1 MRRADRLFRLL
12 FLLAD
17 GRITTAAALA
27 ASLEVSER
35 TVYRDVAD
43 LLAAGVPID
52 GEAGVGYRL
61 RKGFRLPP
69 LMFDVDELQA
79 LLLGSR
85 MVQGWSDP
93 ALGGAAQAAMAK
105 IRSVLPAAM
114 RERAAG
120 QEMLVP
126 DFHVPAAMLAP
137 MGLLRAAINASR
149 KVRFAYLRA
158 DGAASERQVW
168 PLTLVY
174 WGQTWTLGAWCE
186 LRGEFRSFR
195 LDRMSRLGLADEGF
209 DGRRGGLLRD
219 FLQAASAGEAASDS
233 RPAT

>member
-17 GRITTAAALA
+17 GRITTAAALS

-35 TVYRDVAD
+35 TIYRDMAD

-69 LMFDVDELQA
+69 LMFDLDELQA

-85 MVQGWSDP
+85 MVQGWTDA

-105 IRSVLPAAM
+105 IRSVLPPGLKGLAQ
-114 RERAAG
+114 G
-120 QEMLVP
+120 QELLVP
-126 DFHVPAAMLAP
+126 DFHVPAAMVAP
-137 MGLLRAAINASR
+137 MKVLREAINASR
-149 KVRFAYLRA
+149 KVSFDYVRA
-158 DGAASERQVW
+158 DGAASRRRVW

-186 LRGEFRSFR
+186 LRGDFRSFR
-195 LDRMSRLGLADEGF
+195 LDRMADLAPQSEAF
-209 DGRRGGLLRD
+209 DGRQGGLLRD
-219 FLQAASAGEAASDS
+219 FLRAASDGE
-233 RPAT
+233 RLA

>member
-1 MRRADRLFRLL
+1 MRRTDRLFRLL

-35 TVYRDVAD
+35 TIYRDMAD
-43 LLAAGVPID
+43 LFAAGVPID

-69 LMFDVDELQA
+69 LMFELDELQA

-85 MVQGWSDP
+85 MVQGWTDA
-93 ALGGAAQAAMAK
+93 ALGAAAQAAMAK
-105 IRSVLPAAM
+105 ISSVLPPGLKGAAY
-114 RERAAG
+114 G

-126 DFHVPAAMLAP
+126 DFHVPEAMVAP
-137 MGLLRAAINASR
+137 MALLREAINAAR
-149 KVRFAYLRA
+149 KASFDYVRA
-158 DGAASERQVW
+158 DGTASRRKVW

-186 LRGEFRSFR
+186 LRDEFRSFR
-195 LDRMSRLGLADEGF
+195 LDRMSNLEIRPEAF
-209 DGRRGGLLRD
+209 DARQGGMLRD
-219 FLQAASAGEAASDS
+219 FLRAASAGEGT
-233 RPAT
+233 P

>member
-35 TVYRDVAD
+35 TIYRDMAD

-69 LMFDVDELQA
+69 LMFDLDELQA

-85 MVQGWSDP
+85 MVQGWTDA

-105 IRSVLPAAM
+105 IVSVLPPGLKVPAQG
-114 RERAAG
+114 R
-120 QEMLVP
+120 EMLVP
-126 DFHVPAAMLAP
+126 DFHVPSAMLAP
-137 MGLLRAAINASR
+137 MAILREAINASR
-149 KVRFAYLRA
+149 KVSFDYVRA
-158 DGAASERQVW
+158 DGEASRRKIW

-174 WGQTWTLGAWCE
+174 WGQAWTLGAWCE
-186 LRGEFRSFR
+186 LREDFRSFR
-195 LDRMSRLGLADEGF
+195 LDRIAGLSPLGETF
-209 DGRRGGLLRD
+209 DGRQGGLLRD
-219 FLQAASAGEAASDS
+219 FLRVAGAGEL
-233 RPAT
+233 T

>member
-17 GRITTAAALA
+17 GRVTTAAALS

-35 TVYRDVAD
+35 TIYRDMAD

-69 LMFDVDELQA
+69 LMFELDELRA

-85 MVQGWSDP
+85 MVQGWTDA
-93 ALGGAAQAAMAK
+93 ALGAAAQAAMAK
-105 IRSVLPAAM
+105 IDSVLPPGLRGVA
-114 RERAAG
+114 RG

-126 DFHVPAAMLAP
+126 DFHVPVAMVAP
-137 MGLLRAAINASR
+137 MAVLREAVNAGR
-149 KVRFAYLRA
+149 KVGFDYVRA
-158 DGAASERQVW
+158 DGAASRRKVW

-174 WGQTWTLGAWCE
+174 WGQAWTLGAWCE
-186 LRGEFRSFR
+186 LRSEFRSFR
-195 LDRMSRLGLADEGF
+195 LDRIAALELLAETF
-209 DGRRGGLLRD
+209 DGRQGGLLRD
-219 FLQAASAGEAASDS
+219 FLRAASAGDGTA
-233 RPAT
+233 